1 MIKSMTGY
9 GKSSGGGYTVE
20 MRSVNHKFL
29 DVSVKMPREVLALE
43 ARLKKAAGDRL
54 SRGRVDV
61 FINRDP
67 GVGGGRNYSLN
78 REAADQYVS
87 LLRELKDSFGLDG
100 EVDLGLLASFREI
113 VTEDEASEDLEDVWT
128 GLSRGVNEALDSLA
142 AMRAEEGS
150 TLYGD
155 ILSRADSLLG
165 MVDAIEARSPE
176 VVKAYAERLR
186 ERVAELA
193 EGVGLDEAR
202 LAQEVA
208 LMAERS
214 DITEEV
220 VRFRSHISQLRDML
234 DSDGPVGRKMDF
246 LMQELNREANTMGSK
261 SPDTEIAHTV
271 VEIKAELEKIRE
283 QVQNVE

>member
-43 ARLKKAAGDRL
+43 ARVKKEAGERL
-54 SRGRVDV
+54 SRGRLDV
-61 FINRDP
+61 FINRES
-67 GVGGGRNYSLN
+67 GAESARSYSLN
-78 REAADQYVS
+78 REAAAQYVS
-87 LLRELKDSFGLDG
+87 LLRELKEGFGLEG

-113 VTEDEASEDLEDVWT
+113 VTEDEASEDLEDVWG
-128 GLSRGVNEALDSLA
+128 GLAAGVNEALDSLT

-150 TLYGD
+150 SLHAD
-155 ILSRADSLLG
+155 IITRADSLLG
-165 MVDAIEARSPE
+165 MVAAIEARSPE
-176 VVKAYAERLR
+176 VVRAYAERLR
-186 ERVAELA
+186 ERVTELA
-193 EGVGLDEAR
+193 EGVGLNEER
-202 LAQEVA
+202 LAQEIA

-220 VRFRSHISQLRDML
+220 VRFRSHVSQLKDML
-234 DSDGPVGRKMDF
+234 ESDGPVGRKMDF
-246 LMQELNREANTMGSK
+246 LMQELNRETNTMGSK
-261 SPDTEIAHTV
+261 SQDTRIAHTV